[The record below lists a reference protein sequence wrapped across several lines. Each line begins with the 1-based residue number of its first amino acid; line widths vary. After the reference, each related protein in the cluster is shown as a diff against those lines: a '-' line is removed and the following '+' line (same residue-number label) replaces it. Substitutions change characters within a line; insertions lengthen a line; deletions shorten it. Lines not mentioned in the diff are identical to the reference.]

1 MTYKLFPYSGSK
13 QWLLPLLPE
22 LPPHSRIVEP
32 YAGSLAFSVNQAI
45 NNRTPFLGYER
56 EKQLCW
62 IYNEL
67 HRILIEYVDN
77 EQFAFECISLLLQ
90 DTDCI
95 RQELVGRQVT
105 EGFPD
110 IDNDTDYRKFQFA
123 LIRLC
128 CSGLYV
134 GAFTSKKVYPQHK
147 LPAYLPETASK
158 LFGVDWQVLNEDSAN
173 YKPQSGDLVFI
184 DPPYLRTTGGYK
196 VDKSF
201 DISHTHNII
210 RQCQDANV
218 PFIVTYGTGAQDDF
232 PMLNGWKLVKTKT
245 TSNIQR
251 TGTNVREENLYLSWE
266 NTT

>member
-22 LPPHSRIVEP
+22 LPVHSRIVET
-32 YAGSLAFSVNQAI
+32 YAGSLAFGVNQGI
-45 NNRTPFLGYER
+45 QHRTPFVGYER

-62 IYNEL
+62 IYDAL
-67 HRILIEYVDN
+67 HSVLTTYANN
-77 EQFAFECISLLLQ
+77 EQHTLDYLNHILA
-90 DTDCI
+90 DTDEI
-95 RQELVGRQVT
+95 RKSLVGRQVT
-105 EGFPD
+105 EGFHDVENADP
-110 IDNDTDYRKFQFA
+110 YHKFQFA

-158 LFGVDWQVLNEDSAN
+158 LFGVDWKVFNEDSAN
-173 YKPQSGDLVFI
+173 YEPQAGDLVFI

-201 DISHTHNII
+201 NISHTHGII
-210 RQCQDANV
+210 QRCQDAGV
-218 PFIVTYGTGAQDDF
+218 PFIVTYGTGAQEDF
-232 PMLNGWKLVKTKT
+232 PMLSGWKLVKTKT

-266 NTT
+266 NET

>member
-22 LPPHSRIVEP
+22 LPAHSRIVEP

-45 NNRTPFLGYER
+45 TNKTPFVGYER

-62 IYNEL
+62 IYDEL
-67 HRILIEYVDN
+67 HRLLTTYADN
-77 EQFAFECISLLLQ
+77 EQHALECLNYILVE
-90 DTDCI
+90 TDEI
-95 RQELVGRQVT
+95 RKSLVGVQVT
-105 EGFPD
+105 EGFTD
-110 IDNDTDYRKFQFA
+110 VDNDSVYRKFQFA

-158 LFGVDWQVLNEDSAN
+158 LYGVDWRVLNDDSAN
-173 YKPQSGDLVFI
+173 YKPQQGDLVFI

-210 RQCQDANV
+210 QRCQEAGV
-218 PFIVTYGTGAQDDF
+218 PFIVTYGTGAQEDF
-232 PMLNGWKLVKTKT
+232 PMLSGWKLVKTKT

-266 NTT
+266 NRT